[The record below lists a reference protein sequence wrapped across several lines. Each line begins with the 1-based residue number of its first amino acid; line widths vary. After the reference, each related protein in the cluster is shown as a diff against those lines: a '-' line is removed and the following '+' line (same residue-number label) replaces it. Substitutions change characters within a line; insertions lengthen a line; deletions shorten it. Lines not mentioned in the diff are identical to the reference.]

1 MQQTCHDAGVPV
13 EDGKT
18 EGPLT
23 TISFLGME
31 LDTIA
36 MEIRLP
42 ADKLRLQ
49 KLTRE
54 WQGRKA
60 GSKREFLSLIGILQ
74 HAAKAVR
81 QGRSFLRRL
90 IDLSTVAKQLD
101 HFIRLNQAARSDIR
115 WWYEFAESWNGT
127 SMIIQAKKDNP
138 DLVMT
143 SDASG
148 SWGCGAFF
156 GKQWFMLQWPAG
168 MESTHIT
175 TKELI
180 PIVIGAAIWG
190 RQWSEKVILCQS
202 DNAAVVAIINSGVSG
217 DAEVMHLIRCLVF
230 IAAKCNFI
238 VTVTHVSGH
247 SNKLADALSRNRLH
261 DFKSY
266 FPQAQA
272 VPTPIPPE
280 VVDLLILSKP
290 DWTQQSW
297 TRLWSS
303 IFERV

>member
-1 MQQTCHDAGVPV
+1 M
-13 EDGKT
+13 
-18 EGPLT
+18 
-23 TISFLGME
+23 
-31 LDTIA
+31 
-36 MEIRLP
+36 
-42 ADKLRLQ
+42 
-49 KLTRE
+49 
-54 WQGRKA
+54 
-60 GSKREFLSLIGILQ
+60 
-74 HAAKAVR
+74 
-81 QGRSFLRRL
+81 
-90 IDLSTVAKQLD
+90 AKQLD

-156 GKQWFMLQWPAG
+156 GKQWFMLQWPTG

-202 DNAAVVAIINSGVSG
+202 DNAAVVAIINSGVSR

-238 VTVTHVSGH
+238 VTATHVSGH
-247 SNKLADALSRNRLH
+247 SNNLADALSRNRLH
-261 DFKSY
+261 DFKSH

-297 TRLWSS
+297 TRLWTS